1 MIKKLKEFVKQF
13 VPNIFFP
20 GVFREYYNYFFFH
33 QKVKE
38 VIKTENNFY
47 KRHSFINKAISKYKN
62 CKYLEIGVAG
72 SNDVFNSIPLKM
84 SDKFGVDP
92 NQGGNF
98 RMTSDDFFKKYNNLK
113 FDVIFIDGL
122 HHYFQCQKD
131 CINSMNA
138 LNKGGVILFHDM
150 LPKSYFEEQVPRRQG
165 SWTGDIW
172 KVAIELLNSENID
185 FKICNIDMGIGILKL
200 KENYKYKK
208 MPELEKMNFD
218 DFLKFYKQLKL
229 INSEEALDFI

>member
-1 MIKKLKEFVKQF
+1 MIMIISIVVRRKHINWKLKNIINKILLDGIQRSFNSITVDGDTSTNDSVFFTATGKKKNVSINSFKSNEYKEFVKQF

-62 CKYLEIGVAG
+62 CKYLEIGVSG

-92 NQGGNF
+92 EQGGNF

-122 HHYFQCQKD
+122 HHYFQCQ
-131 CINSMNA
+131 NYYNY
-138 LNKGGVILFHDM
+138 NK
-150 LPKSYFEEQVPRRQG
+150 
-165 SWTGDIW
+165 
-172 KVAIELLNSENID
+172 IE
-185 FKICNIDMGIGILKL
+185 
-200 KENYKYKK
+200 KYYI
-208 MPELEKMNFD
+208 F
-218 DFLKFYKQLKL
+218 Q
-229 INSEEALDFI
+229 